1 MSWETGFYRKKK
13 KIKKKDREAFSSTYI
28 CHTKVSD
35 KKAFAN
41 NVDSDQTAPEGEV
54 WSESTLFA
62 IPQKYFITKLH
73 KKSKIKAKKY
83 EIK

>member
-1 MSWETGFYRKKK
+1 MSRETGFYRKKN
-13 KIKKKDREAFSSTYI
+13 KKKDREAFSSTYV

-41 NVDSDQTAPEGEV
+41 NVDSDQMLLKEV

-73 KKSKIKAKKY
+73 KKAKLRAKKY
-83 EIK
+83 EKK